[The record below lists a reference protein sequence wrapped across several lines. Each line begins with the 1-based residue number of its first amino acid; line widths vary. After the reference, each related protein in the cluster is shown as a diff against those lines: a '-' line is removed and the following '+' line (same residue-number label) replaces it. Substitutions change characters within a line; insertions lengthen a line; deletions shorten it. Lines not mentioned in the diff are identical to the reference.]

1 MSLYHW
7 LTSNWSINHLYIVL
21 EFQEQA
27 YTLFLVSTLYSLYSV
42 QDAKNILLNLSEK
55 MGLQSKKH
63 GRRFFF
69 PLLSLI
75 VMLLFSLSFLHYTI
89 NLPLSLSLNDIGP
102 PNFFSFHSFLLPY
115 PLSIMQLWCCYPFS
129 YGSLLLY
136 ELYANR
142 DQL

>member
-1 MSLYHW
+1 MYVSVSLTNVKLKYKPPVYCIGVSRASVHT
-7 LTSNWSINHLYIVL
+7 LSSI
-21 EFQEQA
+21 
-27 YTLFLVSTLYSLYSV
+27 YSLYSV